1 MCFYL
6 LSMLALFKEYL
17 HPALYLL
24 FTHIKNMFLTSR
36 EAKRPQAQTPEKLV
50 CCCLLLS
57 LLAHGNW
64 FLCHIHISSIL
75 WKQKRKRKKKS
86 ACFQSHKHSHGHRWV
101 AFTALCNQHLF
112 PGILSEMEPLLALP
126 SWPSA
131 ACNWSLCFTIN
142 TYGGKFTLI
151 PQGCQVSLGS

>member
-1 MCFYL
+1 
-6 LSMLALFKEYL
+6 MLALFKEYL

-75 WKQKRKRKKKS
+75 WKQKRKRKKK
-86 ACFQSHKHSHGHRWV
+86 ALAFSHTNTLMV
-101 AFTALCNQHLF
+101 TA
-112 PGILSEMEPLLALP
+112 GWLSQRCA
-126 SWPSA
+126 
-131 ACNWSLCFTIN
+131 IN
-142 TYGGKFTLI
+142 TCS
-151 PQGCQVSLGS
+151 QGFFLRWSPS